1 MFCIK
6 CYSSLGNH
14 ASSWISPQGT
24 IFQGKDFKCISF
36 KGMTCKV
43 TKTETDPLPFSL
55 TYSSLSR
62 YNEDWNL
69 GLTASP
75 FPHFLVT
82 YHIPNLVDSSVL
94 TTKSLPAHP
103 LHHHT
108 VQAVASQRWTTA
120 TVSPLAPLHRPQV
133 VEVTFLLNLK
143 IFKWFSSGHRKIS
156 NLQPGVQCFPWS
168 GSWSPNRPVFSYNSC
183 SPYQP
188 TISRFVCPPKC
199 YSLFPRMP
207 FPMLFTYSQSPFKIR
222 LRIHLLQ
229 VGEMTLSCYPIPP
242 HVFLYHYHVILEL
255 PVLS

>member
-120 TVSPLAPLHRPQV
+120 TVSPLAPLYQPQV
-133 VEVTFLLNLK
+133 VEVTFLLNLR
-143 IFKWFSSGHRKIS
+143 FS
-156 NLQPGVQCFPWS
+156 N
-168 GSWSPNRPVFSYNSC
+168 GSLLATGRFQICSLVFSVFHDLAPGLQTDLYSAIIHALHTNQPFHALCALPSAIPSFPEC
-183 SPYQP
+183 PSLCFSP
-188 TISRFVCPPKC
+188 THNHLSKFDSEFTFSR
-199 YSLFPRMP
+199 
-207 FPMLFTYSQSPFKIR
+207 
-222 LRIHLLQ
+222 
-229 VGEMTLSCYPIPP
+229 
-242 HVFLYHYHVILEL
+242 
-255 PVLS
+255 